1 MVYGIL
7 RDKERL
13 DAGEPTE
20 ITASF
25 TRHEVSGVDA
35 LAQALSTALLERQ
48 ADIDITPQDSDTA
61 ESKKPK
67 SS

>member
-13 DAGEPTE
+13 DAGDPTE
-20 ITASF
+20 ITVSY

-35 LAQALSTALLERQ
+35 LAQALSTALLQRRKE
-48 ADIDITPQDSDTA
+48 IDVTPLDGGTA
-61 ESKKPK
+61 ESKKPR